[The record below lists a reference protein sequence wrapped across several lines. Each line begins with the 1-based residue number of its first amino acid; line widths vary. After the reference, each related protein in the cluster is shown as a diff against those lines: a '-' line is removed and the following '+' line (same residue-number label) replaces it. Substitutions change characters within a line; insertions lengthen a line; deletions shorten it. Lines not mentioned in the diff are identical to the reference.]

1 MAKQIS
7 VIPKIAFG
15 VIGQD
20 YKGYWVGSVEG
31 ANKIG
36 DPCVTAIDGVGLSSD
51 PRVLP
56 ITIAENPRTLINS
69 YDYGGV
75 GGLGQPGSALYG
87 IYDPTKTTDWDLITK
102 AQSNQ
107 KDPEPSVQNWSLS
120 NPYGAVTV
128 GNTLY
133 LIAND
138 SDPTNKKCSV
148 YAFDM
153 SDGYKQI
160 GAVYTFDPAMEGDT
174 TEWNSGGYG
183 LEAYSS

>member
-1 MAKQIS
+1 MIPVDNSKAFKPKENRTQSSHISVDHKEVAFKMAKQIS

-107 KDPEPSVQNWSLS
+107 KDPEPSVQNWS
-120 NPYGAVTV
+120 
-128 GNTLY
+128 
-133 LIAND
+133 
-138 SDPTNKKCSV
+138 
-148 YAFDM
+148 
-153 SDGYKQI
+153 
-160 GAVYTFDPAMEGDT
+160 
-174 TEWNSGGYG
+174 
-183 LEAYSS
+183 